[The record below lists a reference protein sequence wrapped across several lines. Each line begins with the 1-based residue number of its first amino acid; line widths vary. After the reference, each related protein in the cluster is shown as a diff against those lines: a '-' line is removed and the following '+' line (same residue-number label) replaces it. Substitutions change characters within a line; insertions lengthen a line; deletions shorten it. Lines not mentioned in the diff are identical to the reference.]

1 MTGNFSNYFVEAFET
16 LQDAILGKKDV
27 DIEYEKWD
35 GEKSFRKISPKRFT
49 YVERY
54 KTKYSRLCVKAFCHL
69 RGEDRVFAVVRI
81 KDARII

>member
-35 GEKSFRKISPKRFT
+35 GEKFWQGGVYP
-49 YVERY
+49 
-54 KTKYSRLCVKAFCHL
+54 
-69 RGEDRVFAVVRI
+69 
-81 KDARII
+81 